1 MKSRSEWKDG
11 EDMYLIVGLGNPSAK
26 YEHTRH
32 NAGFDC
38 IDVIAKNA
46 QIKINRSRHQAHFG
60 KGHIGGHRVILAKP
74 QTYMNLSGHAVEN
87 LMHFYKIGPEHLIVI
102 YDDTDLP
109 PGKIRIRKKGSP
121 GGHNGMKDVIRM
133 TGLTEFSRIR
143 IGVGR
148 CPEHQEMVEHVLSRP
163 RGEEGELIGEALER
177 AAQAAAD
184 IIEHGPD
191 YAMNRYNG

>member
-1 MKSRSEWKDG
+1 M
-11 EDMYLIVGLGNPSAK
+11 IVGLGNPSAK

-46 QIKINRSRHQAHFG
+46 QIRINRSMHQSYFG
-60 KGHIGGHRVILAKP
+60 KGLLGGHRVILAKP

-87 LMHFYKIGPEHLIVI
+87 LMHFYKISPEHLIVI

-133 TGLTEFSRIR
+133 TKLSEFSRIR
-143 IGVGR
+143 IGVGK
-148 CPEHQEMVEHVLSRP
+148 CPEYQEMVDYVLGHP
-163 RGEEGELIGEALER
+163 QGEERELIEEALER